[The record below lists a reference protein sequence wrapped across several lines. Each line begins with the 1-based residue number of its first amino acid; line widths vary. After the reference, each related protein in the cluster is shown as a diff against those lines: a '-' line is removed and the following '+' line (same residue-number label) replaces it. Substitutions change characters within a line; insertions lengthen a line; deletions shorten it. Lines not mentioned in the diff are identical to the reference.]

1 MFAAFVAGTGVP
13 APEDEARVTAVL
25 AEHVRAAREAWPD
38 LAIDPARFAGE
49 LGRRF
54 SKVAAMDLS
63 AIKAADVHLAAACLD
78 GKPAAV
84 EAVRQ
89 LLTREVGFAATKT
102 TATREQIAD
111 VVGNLSRILF
121 VDEPERPAAL
131 REYSGRGDLK
141 SYLRVM
147 AMRDLTRVVNRGRRE
162 VGIEDDG
169 LIDRLV
175 PATDPELSIL
185 RAQYRDVVDQAMR
198 AALAS
203 LDERNRALL
212 RYAFIDGWNVD
223 RVGEVY
229 NVHRATAA
237 RWIAAAREKLGE
249 RIRDELAS
257 RLKIEV
263 GEIDSIVRLVQSRI
277 DVSLDRVLRA
287 DP

>member
-1 MFAAFVAGTGVP
+1 
-13 APEDEARVTAVL
+13 
-25 AEHVRAAREAWPD
+25 
-38 LAIDPARFAGE
+38 
-49 LGRRF
+49 
-54 SKVAAMDLS
+54 MDLS

-212 RYAFIDGWNVD
+212 RYAVIDGWNVD

-287 DP
+287 GS